1 MALDADEPIEWRKR
15 AACRGPHASIFF
27 PPTVPERREE
37 KRQREERA
45 KSICKTCSV
54 CSDCLEYA
62 LHIREQHG
70 IWGGLNETERREMLL
85 AAAPA

>member
-1 MALDADEPIEWRKR
+1 MALQDDERLQWRKR

-27 PPTVPERREE
+27 PPTGTERRED
-37 KRQREERA
+37 KRRREERA
-45 KSICKTCSV
+45 KAICRTCSV

-70 IWGGLNETERREMLL
+70 IWGGLNESERRERLL

>member
-1 MALDADEPIEWRKR
+1 MTMHDDERLKWRKR

-27 PPTVPERREE
+27 PPTSPERREE
-37 KRQREERA
+37 KRQREGRA
-45 KSICKTCSV
+45 KAICRTCSV

-70 IWGGLNETERREMLL
+70 IWGGLNEAERRQLL
-85 AAAPA
+85 VAAAPG